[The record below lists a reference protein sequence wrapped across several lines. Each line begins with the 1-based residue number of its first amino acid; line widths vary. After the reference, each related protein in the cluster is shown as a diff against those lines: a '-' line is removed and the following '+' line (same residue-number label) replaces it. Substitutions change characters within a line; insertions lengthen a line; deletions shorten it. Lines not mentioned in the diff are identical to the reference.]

1 MAIKPIPRLIRWI
14 FSVMLS
20 LMLLMT
26 LYRLFFFFHYKAD
39 IRPFSGST
47 FLMGLRFDARF
58 VAIFGLVVL
67 LFSAIKPLHPFKNK
81 AAQKFWVV
89 FISLIFLIMMIFYGA
104 DFYHY
109 DYLKQR
115 LNASALNFLVDTN
128 ISANMMWESY
138 PILKINFAFL
148 IALVIFYKWQLHVI
162 RKINERPDATDNKLL
177 TRGIYISVFLIL
189 SAFSFGRLGQ
199 YPLRWSDAFEFSD
212 DFKANAALNPFQSFF
227 STMKF
232 RNVKFDLSKVK
243 ADYPMMAEY
252 LGVKNLDA
260 EKLNYVRMEPQN
272 DSIRNRPNVVLVIC
286 ESFSAYKS
294 SMFGNKLNPTPY
306 FNELCKNGVFYERCF
321 TPAFGTA
328 RGVWATITGTPDVEF
343 PKTSSRNPLAVDQH
357 TIINDFKDYEKFYF
371 LGGST
376 TWANIRGLLK
386 NNINGLNIYEQE
398 NFSSAAVDV
407 WGISDKNLFLESN
420 KLLAKQQKPFF
431 AIIQTADNHRPY
443 TIPKEDLN
451 EFKKIEYPAD
461 TLKKYGFEDNGQF
474 NAFRYTDFNFS
485 KFIEAA
491 KKEKYFDN
499 TVFVFVGDHGIKGD
513 AGNMFPKSFTQQNIL
528 AEHVPLL
535 FYAPKLLAPLREM
548 KVCSQMDIL
557 PSLASI
563 SGIAYKNSSFG
574 RNLFDKNDNK
584 ERYAFIKDP
593 DLSTIGLVGNRYYY
607 RMCLD
612 NQKEDFV
619 SVTDDAPIPEN
630 KVTDSIKDRMRKLAA
645 AWYETAKYV
654 LVNNKKLNN

>member
-1 MAIKPIPRLIRWI
+1 
-14 FSVMLS
+14 
-20 LMLLMT
+20 
-26 LYRLFFFFHYKAD
+26 
-39 IRPFSGST
+39 
-47 FLMGLRFDARF
+47 MGLRFDARF
-58 VAIFGLVVL
+58 VAIIGLFIL
-67 LFSAIKPLHPFKNK
+67 LLSAIKPLHPFKNQ

-115 LNASALNFLVDTN
+115 LNASALNFLVDAN
-128 ISANMMWESY
+128 ISAGMMWETY
-138 PILKINFAFL
+138 PILKIGIAFL
-148 IALVIFYKWQLHVI
+148 IVLVFFYKWQLGVI
-162 RKINERPDATDNKLL
+162 KKINKRPVVVYNKLVL
-177 TRGIYISVFLIL
+177 SGIYISVSLML
-189 SAFSFGRLGQ
+189 SAFTFGRLGQ
-199 YPLRWSDAFEFSD
+199 YPLRWSDAFEFTD
-212 DFKANAALNPFQSFF
+212 DFKANTALNPFQSFF

-252 LGVKNLDA
+252 LGVKNPDV

-272 DSIRNRPNVVLVIC
+272 DSIKPRPNVVLVIC

-321 TPAFGTA
+321 TPGFGTA

-357 TIINDFKDYEKFYF
+357 TIINDFQGYEKYYF
-371 LGGST
+371 IGGST

-398 NFSSAAVDV
+398 NFNSAKVDV
-407 WGISDKNLFLESN
+407 WGVSDKNLFLESN
-420 KLLAKQQKPFF
+420 KILAKQQKTFF

-461 TLKKYGFEDNGQF
+461 TLKKYGYEDNGQL

-491 KKEKYFDN
+491 KKEKYFNN
-499 TVFVFVGDHGIKGD
+499 TIFVFVGDHGIKGD
-513 AGNMFPKSFTQQNIL
+513 AGKMFPKSFTEQNIL

-535 FYAPKLLAPLREM
+535 FYAPKLLPPHREM
-548 KVCSQMDIL
+548 KVCSQMDIM
-557 PSLASI
+557 PSLAYL

-584 ERYAFIKDP
+584 ERYAFINDP
-593 DLSTIGLVGNRYYY
+593 DVVTIGLVGNQYYF
-607 RMCLD
+607 RKSLVT
-612 NQKEDFV
+612 QKEEFV
-619 SVTDDAPIPEN
+619 SVIDDFAVPQN
-630 KVTDSIKDRMRKLAA
+630 KFTDSIKIAMSKLTY

-654 LVNNKKLNN
+654 LLNNKKSIK

>member
-1 MAIKPIPRLIRWI
+1 MAIKPFPRLIRWI
-14 FSVMLS
+14 FTVMLS
-20 LMLLMT
+20 FMVFMS
-26 LYRLFFFFHYKAD
+26 LYRLLFFYHYKAD

-58 VAIFGLVVL
+58 VSILGLIVL
-67 LFSAIKPLHPFKNK
+67 LLSAIKPLHPFKNPRS
-81 AAQKFWVV
+81 QKFWVV
-89 FISLIFLIMMIFYGA
+89 FISFIFLIMMVFYGV

-115 LNASALNFLVDTN
+115 LNAAALNFLADAN
-128 ISANMMWESY
+128 ISANMMWETY
-138 PILKINFAFL
+138 PILKINVALL
-148 IALVIFYKWQLHVI
+148 IALVFFYKWQLHVI
-162 RKINERPDATDNKLL
+162 RKINEKPATFDNKLVL
-177 TRGIYISVFLIL
+177 GGIYISVLLLL
-189 SAFSFGRLGQ
+189 STFTFGRIGQ
-199 YPLRWSDAFEFSD
+199 YPLRWSDAFEFTD
-212 DFKANAALNPFQSFF
+212 DFKANAALNPIQSFF

-232 RNVKFDLSKVK
+232 RNVKYDLSKVK

-252 LGVKNLDA
+252 LGVKNPDA
-260 EKLNYVRMEPQN
+260 EKLNYTRIESAN
-272 DSIRNRPNVVLVIC
+272 DSIKNRPNVVLVIC

-306 FNELCKNGVFYERCF
+306 FNELCNNGVFYERCF

-328 RGVWATITGTPDVEF
+328 RGVWATIIGTPDVEF

-376 TWANIRGLLK
+376 TWANIRGVLK
-386 NNINGLNIYEQE
+386 NNINNLNIYEQE
-398 NFSSAAVDV
+398 NFNAEIVDV

-420 KLLAKQQKPFF
+420 KMLAKQQKPFF

-443 TIPKEDLN
+443 TIPKEDLK

-461 TLKKYGFEDNGQF
+461 TLKKYGFEDNGQL

-499 TVFVFVGDHGIKGD
+499 TIFVFVGDHGIKGD

-535 FYAPKLLAPLREM
+535 FYAPKLLPPHREM
-548 KVCSQMDIL
+548 NVCSQMDIL

-563 SGIAYKNSSFG
+563 SGIGYKNSSFG

-593 DLSTIGLVGNRYYY
+593 DLSTIGLVSNRYYY

-619 SVTDDAPIPEN
+619 SVTDDLPIPEN
-630 KVTDSIKDRMRKLAA
+630 KVTDSIKDHMRKLAA

-654 LVNNKKLNN
+654 LVNNKKLIN